1 MPFRSIYIFVFL
13 LALGCKEPFEPD
25 LSEENLRILTVEGF
39 LDTEGKPSE
48 LYLGFTR
55 RIYGENLGPG
65 STPALGAQVYLES
78 NSGVQYPLQEQGE
91 GYYLFEKD
99 IPENETYSLRIFLGE
114 NSSYTSAPIRP
125 IAATPIEEIGFERDD
140 RGVEIYVTTRGSQE
154 VDDFIWTFEET
165 YAFSPKYV
173 SPYIFRPET
182 LDVDTRKP
190 EETIYLCYRS
200 LQSPDLL
207 METSSNFDENVIF
220 KKAITRILPG
230 DERLSTRYSILVSQ
244 MALSPEA
251 AEFWQIMK
259 KNTDDIGTVFSPMP
273 SNITGNISNDQ
284 DPEAAV
290 IGFVSLGV
298 IQQRRLFIGVQE
310 VSPWT
315 NDLSAYYDCEL
326 DADTVTADGYEDR
339 FGTGVKFPAMA
350 VFVEGSSVPI
360 GYRAALRRCVD
371 CTLRGSNV
379 KPDFWED

>member
-1 MPFRSIYIFVFL
+1 MPFRAIYIFVIL
-13 LALGCKEPFEPD
+13 LAFGCKEPFEPD
-25 LSEENLRILTVEGF
+25 LSEENLRILTVEGY
-39 LDTEGKPSE
+39 LDTDGKPSE

-78 NSGVQYPLQEQGE
+78 NSGVQYPLQDQGE
-91 GYYLFEKD
+91 GYYLFERD
-99 IPENETYSLRIFLGE
+99 IPENETYRLRIFLDE
-114 NSSYTSAPIRP
+114 SSYTSEPISP
-125 IAATPIEEIGFERDD
+125 IAATPIEEIGFEKDE
-140 RGVEIYVTTRGSQE
+140 RGVEIHITTRGSQE

-165 YAFSPKYV
+165 YAFSPKFV
-173 SPYIFRPET
+173 SPYIYRPET
-182 LDVDTRKP
+182 GDVDTRWP
-190 EETIYLCYRS
+190 EETIYLCYRT
-200 LQSPDLL
+200 LHSPDLL

-284 DPEAAV
+284 DTEAAV

-315 NDLSAYYDCEL
+315 NYLSAYYDCEL
-326 DADTVTADGYEDR
+326 DADTVSASGFEER